1 VLGRLSEGRG
11 RGDLPVAKWP
21 PEGASTAV
29 RKIMMVLGIE
39 TSCDET
45 AVGIVED
52 GRRVLANIVASSL
65 ESHRPYGGVVP
76 EIAARAHVE
85 TLWDVFAQALEQAR
99 LTPSELDAIA
109 VTQGPGLPGALL
121 IGMAFAKGLALSL
134 DRPLLPVD
142 HLAAHLYAGEM
153 TESTLSLPYVGLVVS
168 GGHTLLCVA
177 HEACRY
183 EVLGETKD
191 DAVGEA
197 FDKVAKLLGL
207 GYPGGPVI
215 DRLSEEGRPGTVQFP
230 KSNSKQPFDF
240 SFSGLKTAVY
250 QYVEKHAQGS
260 GFRAGGNGPEPRAP
274 SPERQFIADVAAAFQ
289 ETAVDVLVSKTLRAC
304 QRTGISRIVVGGGV
318 ASNRRLR
325 ARLGE
330 EGAAKKLQVV
340 FPPPALCV
348 DNGAMVAGV
357 AYPLLQKGRVSPLSV
372 TIDANLCLA

>member
-1 VLGRLSEGRG
+1 VTRPLRI
-11 RGDLPVAKWP
+11 V
-21 PEGASTAV
+21 
-29 RKIMMVLGIE
+29 GIE

-52 GRRVLANIVASSL
+52 GRRMLANVVASSL
-65 ESHRPYGGVVP
+65 EFHRPYGGVVP
-76 EIAARAHVE
+76 DIAARAHVE
-85 TLWDVFAQALEQAR
+85 ALWDVFGQALEQAQ

-121 IGMAFAKGLALSL
+121 IGMAFAKGLAFSL
-134 DRPLLPVD
+134 DRPLIPVD

-153 TESTLSLPYVGLVVS
+153 TEPTLQLPYVGLVVS

-215 DRLSEEGRPGTVQFP
+215 DRLSEEGRVGTVQFP

-250 QYVEKHAQGS
+250 HYVNRIQHSSELRVESSELPTRNSQLATQNS
-260 GFRAGGNGPEPRAP
+260 LD
-274 SPERQFIADVAAAFQ
+274 RQAVADVAAAFQ

-325 ARLGE
+325 TRLAE

-340 FPPPALCV
+340 FPPPPLCV

-357 AYPLLQKGRVSPLSV
+357 AYPLLQRGRVAPLSL
-372 TIDANLCLA
+372 TIDANLCLTG